1 MVLSLITAGDNSAL
15 RVLVFLLYLTWKILE
30 MRKNLEKTWKM
41 DKTEEG
47 FLSIL
52 TLKFQFSVK
61 MVNCLRFNWPL
72 FEQKQLYFE
81 ERGPHFEKNDR
92 ISLTEKLA

>member
-41 DKTEEG
+41 DKTE
-47 FLSIL
+47 
-52 TLKFQFSVK
+52 
-61 MVNCLRFNWPL
+61 
-72 FEQKQLYFE
+72 
-81 ERGPHFEKNDR
+81 
-92 ISLTEKLA
+92 